1 MRLIDKDVLIK
12 AIDEG
17 FVMTSEDIEG
27 MTEVK
32 AIPIRWMQRAIVD
45 LLYDGYVKEE
55 DRTILN
61 GLIDRWEKQNEINRR
76 NDSRNN

>member
-32 AIPIRWMQRAIVD
+32 AIPTDWLRKELIEC
-45 LLYDGYVKEE
+45 LYDGVSSE
-55 DRTILN
+55 DVNNVFFKAIAK
-61 GLIDRWEKQNEINRR
+61 WEKE
-76 NDSRNN
+76 NDGQANH

>member
-17 FVMTSEDIEG
+17 FMMTSEDIEG

-32 AIPIRWMQRAIVD
+32 AIPTDWLRKELIEC
-45 LLYDGYVKEE
+45 LYDGVSSE
-55 DRTILN
+55 DVNKVFFKAIAK
-61 GLIDRWEKQNEINRR
+61 WEKENE
-76 NDSRNN
+76 SRIGD

>member
-27 MTEVK
+27 MTEIK
-32 AIPIRWMQRAIVD
+32 AIPTDWLRKELIEC
-45 LLYDGYVKEE
+45 LYDGVSSE
-55 DRTILN
+55 DVNKVFFKAIA
-61 GLIDRWEKQNEINRR
+61 RWEKENV
-76 NDSRNN
+76 

>member
-27 MTEVK
+27 MAEVK

-55 DRTILN
+55 TREILN
-61 GLIDRWEKQNEINRR
+61 KVVARWEKENENHIG
-76 NDSRNN
+76 D

>member
-27 MTEVK
+27 MTEIK
-32 AIPIRWMQRAIVD
+32 AIPIRWMQKAIVD
-45 LLYDGYVKEE
+45 LLYDGQVKEE
-55 DRTILN
+55 AREILN
-61 GLIDRWEKQNEINRR
+61 KVVARWEKENESHIS
-76 NDSRNN
+76 D

>member
-45 LLYDGYVKEE
+45 LLYDGQVKEE
-55 DRTILN
+55 AREILN
-61 GLIDRWEKQNEINRR
+61 KVVARWEKENE
-76 NDSRNN
+76 SRIGD

>member
-32 AIPIRWMQRAIVD
+32 AIPIRWMQKAIVD

-55 DRTILN
+55 AREILN
-61 GLIDRWEKQNEINRR
+61 KVVARWEKENE
-76 NDSRNN
+76 SRNCV

>member
-32 AIPIRWMQRAIVD
+32 AIPTDWLRKELIEC
-45 LLYDGYVKEE
+45 LYDGVSSEDVNKVFFKAIAKWGKE
-55 DRTILN
+55 N
-61 GLIDRWEKQNEINRR
+61 V
-76 NDSRNN
+76 

>member
-27 MTEVK
+27 MTEIK
-32 AIPIRWMQRAIVD
+32 AIPTDWLRKELIEC
-45 LLYDGYVKEE
+45 LYDGVSSE
-55 DRTILN
+55 DVNKDFFKAIA
-61 GLIDRWEKQNEINRR
+61 RWEKENV
-76 NDSRNN
+76 